1 MIQPRL
7 RAFAGVSVLAATL
20 GLAACGERA
29 AAPAAD
35 TAVQTDAVDDT
46 RTLPS
51 EAARAQQSGEAT
63 TGPDAMPRADA
74 PMDGAP
80 PAAMLNQLAGLGGAM
95 HAAVELCDPGIGAAQ
110 LADAR
115 ARQQE
120 EFVRLGGDAGTFDQ
134 EFTTAHGRVQA
145 QYRSATP
152 AQQQQMCAELQ
163 QMSQQAPTPTPPQG

>member
-1 MIQPRL
+1 MIQHRL

-35 TAVQTDAVDDT
+35 TAVQTDPVDDT
-46 RTLPS
+46 RTVPS
-51 EAARAQQSGEAT
+51 EAA
-63 TGPDAMPRADA
+63 PRADA
-74 PMDGAP
+74 TTDAAP
-80 PAAMLNQLAGLGGAM
+80 PPAMLNQLAGLGGAM

-134 EFTTAHGRVQA
+134 EFTTAHGRVQS

>member
-35 TAVQTDAVDDT
+35 TAVQTDPVDDT
-46 RTLPS
+46 RTAPS
-51 EAARAQQSGEAT
+51 EAARAQQSGEAI
-63 TGPDAMPRADA
+63 TGPETAPRADA
-74 PMDGAP
+74 TTD
-80 PAAMLNQLAGLGGAM
+80 
-95 HAAVELCDPGIGAAQ
+95 AAVELCDPGIGAAQ

-115 ARQQE
+115 ARQQQ
-120 EFVRLGGDAGTFDQ
+120 EFVRLGGDAATFDQ

>member
-35 TAVQTDAVDDT
+35 TAVQTDPVDDT
-46 RTLPS
+46 RTVPR
-51 EAARAQQSGEAT
+51 EAAGAQQSGEAI
-63 TGPDAMPRADA
+63 TGPETAPRPDATTDA
-74 PMDGAP
+74 AP
-80 PAAMLNQLAGLGGAM
+80 PPAMLNQIAGLGGAM

-115 ARQQE
+115 ARQQQ
-120 EFVRLGGDAGTFDQ
+120 EFVRLGGDAATFDQ

-163 QMSQQAPTPTPPQG
+163 QMSRQAPTATPPPG